1 MTTDRSR
8 LLTIGHGASDRG
20 ELGDRLVAAGIDVLV
35 DVRRFPGSRRNPD
48 VGTDAMQVWV
58 PELGIQYLW
67 DERLGGRR
75 SLPKEGPDTDAWWR
89 VEQFR
94 AYAAHTRTAP
104 FIAAMD
110 ELIELSS
117 HQVTAVMC
125 SENVWWRCHRRLIAD
140 VAALTH
146 DVSVWH
152 VMPDGRTRAHDVSPT
167 AVIAGDHLV
176 EWPRVDED

>member
-1 MTTDRSR
+1 MTTDRPQ
-8 LLTIGHGASDRG
+8 LLTIGHGASDRV
-20 ELGDRLVAAGIDVLV
+20 ELGDRLTAAGIETLV

-48 VGTDAMQVWV
+48 VGTDAMQEWV
-58 PELGIQYLW
+58 LELDVQYVW

-75 SLPKEGPDTDAWWR
+75 SLSKQAPATDAWWR

-104 FIAAMD
+104 FLAAMD
-110 ELIELSS
+110 DLVELASLGR
-117 HQVTAVMC
+117 TAIMC

-140 VAALTH
+140 VAVLAH
-146 DVSVWH
+146 DFSVWH

-167 AVIAGDHLV
+167 ATVAGHHLL
-176 EWPRVDED
+176 EWPQTDEN

>member
-1 MTTDRSR
+1 MTTDRTR
-8 LLTIGHGASDRG
+8 LLTIGHGASDRD
-20 ELGDRLVAAGIDVLV
+20 ELGDRLVNAGIDVLV

-48 VGTDAMQVWV
+48 VGTDAMQEWV
-58 PELGIQYLW
+58 PALGIQYIW

-75 SLPKEGPDTDAWWR
+75 SLPKEAPATDAWWR

-104 FIAAMD
+104 FMAAME

-117 HQVTAVMC
+117 HQRTAVMC

-140 VAALTH
+140 VAVVAH
-146 DVSVWH
+146 DVPVSH
-152 VMPDGRTRAHDVSPT
+152 IMPDGRTRDHDVSPT
-167 AVIAGDHLV
+167 AVLTGDHQV
-176 EWPRVDED
+176 EWPKTDET